1 MKRKERWKSGWYQ
14 FSSDLDRALGQGIF
28 LAAVLVAYGLWYLL
42 LLFPLGGLLL
52 FCVYHRPAARRQQ
65 APIAPELEVEMD
77 ALDCSQ
83 EITFRQYLGILR
95 TGSVAS
101 GDGLPQSACKQQ
113 HQPEISDCSDCGYAM
128 TVTQKD
134 RCFHT
139 RQ

>member
-1 MKRKERWKSGWYQ
+1 
-14 FSSDLDRALGQGIF
+14 
-28 LAAVLVAYGLWYLL
+28 
-42 LLFPLGGLLL
+42 
-52 FCVYHRPAARRQQ
+52 
-65 APIAPELEVEMD
+65 MD